1 MSTLQKD
8 RGEILVFYILMGVV
22 GYDSYLRFADWSIEL
37 RFLAADLVMMMI
49 AFLLS
54 LYKRNSSVYDAYW
67 SVIPFYF
74 MLVFYFEST
83 EWNAHQ
89 WVYAGLVSGW
99 SWRLT
104 YNWYRSW
111 SGWSHEDWRYVNYR
125 NQMGK
130 NFIWMNFFGLH
141 LYPTLI
147 VFASMLG
154 MFSVLLPTTTTHS
167 IVFPIGAGIAGIGI
181 ALEFFADNTLHQHRK
196 EAAGTR
202 SDVLRKGLWKY
213 SRNPNYLGEML
224 FWCGLALMGFAWG
237 AAWWTGL
244 GAIGMIA
251 MFLFAS
257 IPMKEARLKETK
269 GEAFEKY
276 MREVPR
282 ILPF

>member
-111 SGWSHEDWRYVNYR
+111 SGWRLEIRE
-125 NQMGK
+125 
-130 NFIWMNFFGLH
+130 
-141 LYPTLI
+141 
-147 VFASMLG
+147 
-154 MFSVLLPTTTTHS
+154 LP
-167 IVFPIGAGIAGIGI
+167 
-181 ALEFFADNTLHQHRK
+181 
-196 EAAGTR
+196 
-202 SDVLRKGLWKY
+202 
-213 SRNPNYLGEML
+213 
-224 FWCGLALMGFAWG
+224 
-237 AAWWTGL
+237 
-244 GAIGMIA
+244 
-251 MFLFAS
+251 
-257 IPMKEARLKETK
+257 
-269 GEAFEKY
+269 
-276 MREVPR
+276 
-282 ILPF
+282 